1 MSLLIL
7 LKNIK
12 SHIIKIG
19 SNMLNKI
26 VLRALLSISLAFSAI
41 GAANATLI
49 SQDILFNSDF
59 DAVDEYEVIGNIT
72 ISLDTMDEWGFVEN
86 TWESFTFYG
95 FEADTFDANWD
106 LFNAIVD
113 VDNVA
118 AGIES
123 LDFDVTL
130 FSDLSFAG
138 FIDAF
143 DPAGS
148 FTFSWFNNANG
159 DLGDAG
165 ALAFGNTT
173 VVPTPATLVLFLTA
187 VVVLTSRR
195 KNS

>member
-1 MSLLIL
+1 
-7 LKNIK
+7 
-12 SHIIKIG
+12 
-19 SNMLNKI
+19 MLNKL

-49 SQDILFNSDF
+49 SQDILFNSDL
-59 DAVDEYEVIGNIT
+59 DAVDEYQVIGNVT
-72 ISLDTMDEWGFVEN
+72 ISLDTMDEWGYVEN
-86 TWESFTFYG
+86 TWESFTFFGYD
-95 FEADTFDANWD
+95 ADAFDINWNI
-106 LFNAIVD
+106 FTAIVD
-113 VDNVA
+113 VNDVA

-130 FSDLSFAG
+130 FSTLSFAG

-148 FTFSWFNNANG
+148 FTFSLFDNADG
-159 DLGDAG
+159 SLYDAG

-187 VVVLTSRR
+187 VIGLASRR

>member
-1 MSLLIL
+1 
-7 LKNIK
+7 
-12 SHIIKIG
+12 
-19 SNMLNKI
+19 MLNKL

-49 SQDILFNSDF
+49 SQDILFNSDL
-59 DAVDEYEVIGNIT
+59 DAVDEYQVIGNVT
-72 ISLDTMDEWGFVEN
+72 ISLDTMDEWGYVEN

-95 FEADTFDANWD
+95 YDADAFDINWNI
-106 LFNAIVD
+106 FTAIVD
-113 VDNVA
+113 VNDVA

-130 FSDLSFAG
+130 FSTLSFAG

-148 FTFSWFNNANG
+148 FAFSVFDNA
-159 DLGDAG
+159 DASLYDAG
-165 ALAFGNTT
+165 ALVFGNTT

-187 VVVLTSRR
+187 IIGLASRR